1 MLTIEDL
8 ERRRALCQDPQ
19 EEVLLELA
27 LAVLRDRVLSPEGRP
42 PACPRCGA
50 LDSRVKGVKG
60 ISRRRE
66 CAHCG
71 EVFDTVTVVS
81 ELVQTRRPTAFQL
94 ASSSYAKSFRERRCN

>member
-1 MLTIEDL
+1 MLTIEEL
-8 ERRRALCQDPQ
+8 ERRRAVSQDPQ
-19 EEVLLELA
+19 EQVILELA
-27 LAVLRDRVLSPEGRP
+27 LLILRDRVFSSDGKP

-71 EVFDTVTVVS
+71 EIFDTVTVVS

-94 ASSSYAKSFRERRCN
+94 ANSSYHKSFRERRCN